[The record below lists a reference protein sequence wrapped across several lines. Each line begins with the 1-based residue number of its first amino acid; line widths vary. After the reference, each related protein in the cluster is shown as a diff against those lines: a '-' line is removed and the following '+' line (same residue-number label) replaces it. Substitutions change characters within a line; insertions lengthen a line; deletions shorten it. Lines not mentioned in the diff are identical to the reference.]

1 MDEAGLRHAV
11 EDSLALKRRFFD
23 ESAPLL
29 LDAGGRIAK
38 ALLAGGKLLVF
49 GNGGSAADAQH
60 FAAEL
65 AGRFQRERAALSAL
79 ALTTD
84 PSVITALANDYGFE
98 HVFRRQ
104 VEAHGRA
111 GDVAVGYT
119 TSGRSENVVRG
130 LRTARAAGLSTVLFA
145 GDDGGPA
152 AGDADVALVVPSTV
166 TARVQEMHVLLMHLV
181 VEQVDAWAAGAG
193 LTEPAGSG
201 GSAGAGA
208 GSSQ

>member
-1 MDEAGLRHAV
+1 MDEAQLRRAV
-11 EDSLALKRRFFD
+11 EDSLALKRRFF
-23 ESAPLL
+23 EASAPLL
-29 LDAGGRIAK
+29 LDVGGRIAQ
-38 ALLAGGKLLVF
+38 ALRAGGKLLVF

-111 GDVAVGYT
+111 GDVAFGIS
-119 TSGRSENVVRG
+119 TSGRSKNVIEALRFAKQRG
-130 LRTARAAGLSTVLFA
+130 LLTVGLTGRGGGALREIVDLLIDVPHDNTARIQEVHGMVVHLLAEIVEDTV
-145 GDDGGPA
+145 PA
-152 AGDADVALVVPSTV
+152 
-166 TARVQEMHVLLMHLV
+166 
-181 VEQVDAWAAGAG
+181 
-193 LTEPAGSG
+193 
-201 GSAGAGA
+201 
-208 GSSQ
+208 